1 MGKSD
6 DMILVGHLQVM
17 DEPLSSLYSV
27 RKSGK
32 FFISIRLYEDN
43 EEKSYMF
50 AEIAPKSV
58 LEYMNGQLGLKE
70 IFCVVPSF
78 YFRKNNAQSLSIESL
93 QRLSLEDSCRMFA
106 NEASLGDLFDNNLAY
121 KSVSLKN
128 YLRHY
133 K

>member
-1 MGKSD
+1 MKQND
-6 DMILVGHLQVM
+6 DMILIGHLQVM
-17 DEPLSSLYSV
+17 DEPLSSLYYEH
-27 RKSGK
+27 KSSK

-43 EEKSYMF
+43 EEESYMF

-58 LEYMNGQLGLKE
+58 LDYMNGQLGLKE

-78 YFRKNNAQSLSIESL
+78 YFRRSNTQNLSMDSFQPLSIE
-93 QRLSLEDSCRMFA
+93 DSYRMFTD
-106 NEASLGDLFDNNLAY
+106 EASIGDMFDNNLAY

-128 YLRHY
+128 YLRNY

>member
-1 MGKSD
+1 MKQNN

-17 DEPLSSLYSV
+17 DEPLSSLYSE

-32 FFISIRLYEDN
+32 FFISIRLYEDS
-43 EEKSYMF
+43 EDESYMF

-58 LEYMNGQLGLKE
+58 LEYMNGRLGLKE
-70 IFCVVPSF
+70 IFCMVPSF
-78 YFRKNNAQSLSIESL
+78 YFRKSDTQSLSMESF
-93 QRLSLEDSCRMFA
+93 QPLSLEDSCRMFTD
-106 NEASLGDLFDNNLAY
+106 EASLGDMFDDNLAY

-128 YLRHY
+128 YLRNY